1 MTGLT
6 HITEKEFQQRVLAA
20 KTPVLVEFGATWCV
34 PCRRLEPILMGM
46 QDEFAGRL
54 ELFQID
60 VDEDPDL
67 AMKYQVMGVPAMIL
81 FKGGN
86 PLERLTGL
94 VPRERI
100 LAKITPHLSPA

>member
-34 PCRRLEPILMGM
+34 PCKRLEPILAGM
-46 QDEFAGRL
+46 QAEYAGRL
-54 ELFQID
+54 EFYQID

-67 AMKYQVMGVPAMIL
+67 AMKYQVMGVPALIL
-81 FKGGN
+81 FKSGK
-86 PLERLTGL
+86 PLERWNGL

-100 LAKITPHLSPA
+100 LDKISPHLPPA